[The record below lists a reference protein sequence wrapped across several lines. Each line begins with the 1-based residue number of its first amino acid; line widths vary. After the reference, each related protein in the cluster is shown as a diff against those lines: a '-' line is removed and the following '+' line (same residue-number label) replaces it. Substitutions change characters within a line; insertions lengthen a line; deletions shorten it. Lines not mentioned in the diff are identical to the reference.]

1 MSSCIG
7 PVRRSIPSPRLRR
20 TDGRRHRSGA
30 RTRTSARQRGS
41 FRASCH
47 PPRARTSFA
56 RAIMTSAGYNPRPMT
71 RRGVRPG
78 ARRRAP
84 RVLTG
89 IEVLA
94 RSRPRWLRDR
104 RVGLLMHPA
113 SVTSRFVSSRQVV
126 TDLLGA
132 KSLRAL
138 FGPQHGIAGEKQD
151 NMIES
156 GHGADADLGIPI
168 YSLYSETRSP
178 TPKMLQDIDVL
189 LVDLQDVGTRVYTFE
204 WTVAL
209 ALEACAQMGKE
220 VVVLDRPNPLGGEAL
235 EGNLIRPGYT
245 SFVGLY
251 PVPMRHGLTLGE
263 LAALVNLRMA
273 DGPGRPV
280 RRTDGIGVRCPGRCA
295 LPVVPVEGWRRRMRF
310 PDTGLPC
317 VLPSPNM
324 PTFDTAVVYPG
335 QVLLEGTN
343 VSEGRGTTRPV
354 EIFGA
359 PWIDPEKFCRE
370 LNGLKLPGTYF
381 REMFFQPTFQKFA
394 GELCGGA
401 QLHVTDR
408 DSFRSFE
415 TGLEVIRCSRRMN
428 ANHFQWKQPP
438 YEYEFK
444 RLPIEVLLGGP
455 ASEFFPN

>member
-1 MSSCIG
+1 
-7 PVRRSIPSPRLRR
+7 
-20 TDGRRHRSGA
+20 
-30 RTRTSARQRGS
+30 
-41 FRASCH
+41 
-47 PPRARTSFA
+47 
-56 RAIMTSAGYNPRPMT
+56 MTSAGYNPRPMT

-178 TPKMLQDIDVL
+178 TPKMLRDIDVL

-251 PVPMRHGLTLGE
+251 PVPMRHALTLGE
-263 LAALVNLRMA
+263 LAALVNARLAGGNGAMGR
-273 DGPGRPV
+273 DGAGARSK
-280 RRTDGIGVRCPGRCA
+280 RRKDGAGWRFTGLCD
-295 LPVVPVEGWRRRMRF
+295 LTVVPMEGWRRRMLF
-310 PDTGLPC
+310 PDTGLPW

-324 PTFDTAVVYPG
+324 PMFDTAVVYPG
-335 QVLLEGTN
+335 QVLLEGTSL
-343 VSEGRGTTRPV
+343 SEGRGTTRPF

-359 PWIDPEKFCRE
+359 PWLDTRAVASRFDRRR
-370 LNGLKLPGTYF
+370 LPGLVL
-381 REMFFQPTFQKFA
+381 REHPFEPTFQKWA
-394 GELCGGA
+394 GQVCQGF
-401 QLHVTDR
+401 QIQVTDVGTFRPYLTTLALLQDIIAEHR
-408 DSFRSFE
+408 DRFE
-415 TGLEVIRCSRRMN
+415 
-428 ANHFQWKQPP
+428 WKQPP
-438 YEYEFK
+438 YEYVTD
-444 RLPIEVLLGGP
+444 RLPIDVLTGDP
-455 ASEFFPN
+455 ALREALESGAELRDLERGWRGEIKAFERESRPFRLYA

>member
-47 PPRARTSFA
+47 PPRARISFA

-126 TDLLGA
+126 MDLLGA

-178 TPKMLQDIDVL
+178 TPKMLRDIDVL

-220 VVVLDRPNPLGGEAL
+220 VVLLDRPNPLGGEAL

-273 DGPGRPV
+273 GGEGRADG
-280 RRTDGIGVRCPGRCA
+280 RRDGLRVRCPGRCE
-295 LPVVPVEGWRRRMRF
+295 LSVVPMAGWRRRMLF
-310 PDTGLPC
+310 PDTGLPW

-324 PTFDTAVVYPG
+324 PTFDTAGV
-335 QVLLEGTN
+335 
-343 VSEGRGTTRPV
+343 
-354 EIFGA
+354 
-359 PWIDPEKFCRE
+359 
-370 LNGLKLPGTYF
+370 
-381 REMFFQPTFQKFA
+381 
-394 GELCGGA
+394 
-401 QLHVTDR
+401 
-408 DSFRSFE
+408 
-415 TGLEVIRCSRRMN
+415 
-428 ANHFQWKQPP
+428 
-438 YEYEFK
+438 
-444 RLPIEVLLGGP
+444 
-455 ASEFFPN
+455 